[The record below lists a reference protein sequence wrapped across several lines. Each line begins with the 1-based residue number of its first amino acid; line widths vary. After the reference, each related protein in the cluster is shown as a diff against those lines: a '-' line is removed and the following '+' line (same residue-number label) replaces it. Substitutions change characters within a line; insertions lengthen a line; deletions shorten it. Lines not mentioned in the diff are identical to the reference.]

1 MSIIKTEKD
10 YKKALKDVELL
21 MQKDIEPN
29 TKLAAKLTEM
39 VNWVEQYEFENFTA
53 AGKRLKIVDSLLQTI
68 EGEDTTRH
76 GLKDTP
82 KRVAKMYDEIF
93 SGYKKSLTD
102 VFKARFSTD
111 NDSMVIVKDIDFFST
126 CEHHMLPFFGKVH
139 IAYIPNK
146 TVLGLSKFARL
157 VEIYSRRLQI
167 QEQMTH
173 QLASAI
179 NSNLKAKGVGV
190 VVEATHLCM
199 AVRGVQKLNS
209 KTVTNTMVGVFLTK
223 PEVRAEFL
231 NFIN

>member
-1 MSIIKTEKD
+1 
-10 YKKALKDVELL
+10 
-21 MQKDIEPN
+21 
-29 TKLAAKLTEM
+29 
-39 VNWVEQYEFENFTA
+39 
-53 AGKRLKIVDSLLQTI
+53 
-68 EGEDTTRH
+68 
-76 GLKDTP
+76 
-82 KRVAKMYDEIF
+82 
-93 SGYKKSLTD
+93 
-102 VFKARFSTD
+102 
-111 NDSMVIVKDIDFFST
+111 
-126 CEHHMLPFFGKVH
+126 MLPFFGKVH
-139 IAYIPNK
+139 IAYIPNG

-179 NSNLKAKGVGV
+179 DSNLKAKGVGV